1 MSQLFFFILR
11 DTREAGIS
19 KYSGLLPKLSP
30 DYHNAD
36 RSERFEDIIGRDYET
51 IVSEK
56 SQKDYFLRLLSSP
69 NNSLKKSRY
78 IESDDIEKI
87 IQLNLDLFSENS
99 MTKEEYRFFRTFIH
113 GS

>member
-36 RSERFEDIIGRDYET
+36 RSERFEDITRIAKRWL
-51 IVSEK
+51 IINPLNVSA
-56 SQKDYFLRLLSSP
+56 
-69 NNSLKKSRY
+69 
-78 IESDDIEKI
+78 
-87 IQLNLDLFSENS
+87 
-99 MTKEEYRFFRTFIH
+99 H
-113 GS
+113 